1 MFTTILT
8 TILSGGSKFLDSKYS
23 TLLFAFLFGIA
34 SYFYINTK
42 MTISNQA
49 EQIQELNS
57 SLGVCSEKIKSERT
71 RSNEALIKDALL
83 KNLKIERERNE
94 RLQKANSKL
103 SEKNKITTE
112 DNLKINSEI
121 NKLKNKKCLN
131 NVIDEKTKES
141 LNKIFNGE

>member
-1 MFTTILT
+1 MI
-8 TILSGGSKFLDSKYS
+8 SKLITMGTSFLDSKYS

-42 MTISNQA
+42 ITISNQ
-49 EQIQELNS
+49 EEEIKELTS
-57 SLGVCSEKIKSERT
+57 SLGTCSEKIKSERT
-71 RSNEALIKDALL
+71 RSNEALIKETLI
-83 KNLKIERERNE
+83 KNLEIARERND
-94 RLQKANSKL
+94 RLQKANDELTK
-103 SEKNKITTE
+103 KNKITEE

-131 NVIDEKTKES
+131 NVIDDETKES

>member
-1 MFTTILT
+1 MITKMITMGA
-8 TILSGGSKFLDSKYS
+8 SFLDSKYS

-34 SYFYINTK
+34 TYFYINTK
-42 MTISNQA
+42 ITISNQ
-49 EQIQELNS
+49 EEEIKELTS
-57 SLGVCSEKIKSERT
+57 SLGSCSEKIKSERT

-83 KNLKIERERNE
+83 KNLKIERELNK
-94 RLQKANSKL
+94 RLQKANDKL
-103 SEKNKITTE
+103 SEKNKITVE

-131 NVIDEKTKES
+131 NVIDEEMKDS